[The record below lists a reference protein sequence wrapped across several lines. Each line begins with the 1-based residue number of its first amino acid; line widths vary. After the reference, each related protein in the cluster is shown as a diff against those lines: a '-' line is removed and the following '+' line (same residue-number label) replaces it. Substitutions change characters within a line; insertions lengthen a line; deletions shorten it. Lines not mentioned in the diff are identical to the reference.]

1 MKMAGKLTVRRDLGN
16 CWTCSGENQLIEAV
30 GFVDL
35 MIRIRKDL
43 QLQKFTVTFDCEGSE
58 IDGAVATFDFGDPDV
73 YVPG

>member
-1 MKMAGKLTVRRDLGN
+1 MDGKLTVRRDVGN
-16 CWTCSGENQLIEAV
+16 CWTCSGENHLIEAV

-58 IDGAVATFDFGDPDV
+58 IDGAVATFDFGNLDV